1 MRRDIFH
8 PDYHGGLFLY
18 RIVLF
23 YISLKD
29 MIHIS
34 KLTKSFNSR
43 KVLDELNLI
52 VQTGSTCVIIG
63 RSGCGKSVLL
73 KHIVRILRPERG
85 QIFVDDKDVNQ
96 LNEEDMNALRLKIGM
111 VFQGGALFD
120 SMTVAENVGFGLI
133 EHEGVNRKELL
144 ERAEESLCL
153 VGLCGIQNL
162 MPSELS
168 GGMKKRVAL
177 ARAIC
182 IKPEI
187 ILYDEPT
194 TGVDPITAD
203 AINELIKSLHDKL
216 KVTSIVV
223 THDMKS
229 AYRVADRIAMMYQ
242 GKIIAEGTP
251 DEIQNTDH
259 PVVHQFINGLSRGP
273 ITETIEQFK

>member
-1 MRRDIFH
+1 
-8 PDYHGGLFLY
+8 
-18 RIVLF
+18 
-23 YISLKD
+23 
-29 MIHIS
+29 MIEI
-34 KLTKSFNSR
+34 KEITKSFNTH
-43 KVLDELNLI
+43 KVLDNLSLTI
-52 VQTGSTCVIIG
+52 NKGETKVIIG

-73 KHIVRILRPERG
+73 KHIVGILKP
-85 QIFVDDKDVNQ
+85 DKGSVFIEGKNITD
-96 LNEEDMNALRLKIGM
+96 LNDREIKSILMKIGM

-120 SMTVAENVGFGLI
+120 SLTVGENVGFGLI
-133 EHEGVNRKELL
+133 EHFHLSPKEVLM
-144 ERAEESLCL
+144 RVEEALCM
-153 VGLCGIQNL
+153 VELCGIENL

-177 ARAIC
+177 ARALC

-203 AINELIKSLHDKL
+203 SINELIRNLHDKI

-229 AYRVADRIAMMYQ
+229 AYKVADRIAMLYQ

-251 DEIQNTDH
+251 EEIQNTDH
-259 PVVHQFINGLSRGP
+259 PIVHQFINGLASGP
-273 ITETIEQFK
+273 ITETMESFK

>member
-1 MRRDIFH
+1 
-8 PDYHGGLFLY
+8 
-18 RIVLF
+18 
-23 YISLKD
+23 
-29 MIHIS
+29 MIEIKNLS
-34 KLTKSFNSR
+34 KSFGQH
-43 KVLDELNLI
+43 KVLNSASLRIEKG
-52 VQTGSTCVIIG
+52 TTCVIIG

-73 KHIVRILRPERG
+73 KHIVGILKPDSGKVYVDGKDITNLPE
-85 QIFVDDKDVNQ
+85 
-96 LNEEDMNALRLKIGM
+96 EELDPIRLKVGM

-133 EHEGVNRKELL
+133 EHNHIGRQELL
-144 ERAEESLCL
+144 ERIEESLCM
-153 VGLCGIQNL
+153 VDLCGVGNL
-162 MPSELS
+162 NPSELS

-203 AINELIKSLHDKL
+203 SINELIKSMHDKL
-216 KVTSIVV
+216 KITSVVV

-229 AYRVADRIAMMYQ
+229 AYRVADRIAMLYQ

-251 DEIQNTDH
+251 NEIQATDH
-259 PVVHQFINGLSRGP
+259 PIVHQFINGLAHGP
-273 ITETIEQFK
+273 ITETLERFR

>member
-1 MRRDIFH
+1 MIE
-8 PDYHGGLFLY
+8 
-18 RIVLF
+18 
-23 YISLKD
+23 ISDL
-29 MIHIS
+29 S
-34 KLTKSFNSR
+34 KSFSEHR
-43 KVLDELNLI
+43 VLDNLNLKI
-52 VQTGSTCVIIG
+52 DTGATCVIIG

-73 KHIVRILRPERG
+73 KHIMGILKPDSG
-85 QIFVDDKDVNQ
+85 KVFVDGKDIGSLSDKELDI
-96 LNEEDMNALRLKIGM
+96 LRLKVGM

-120 SMTVAENVGFGLI
+120 SMTVGENVGFGLI
-133 EHEGVNRKELL
+133 EHNHLDRRELL
-144 ERAEESLCL
+144 ERIEESLCL

-203 AINELIKSLHDKL
+203 GINELIRSLHDKL
-216 KVTSIVV
+216 QITSVVV

-229 AYRVADRIAMMYQ
+229 AYRVADKIAMLYQ
-242 GKIIAEGTP
+242 GKIIAEGTAA
-251 DEIQNTDH
+251 EIQNTNH
-259 PVVHQFINGLSRGP
+259 PIVHQFINGLAQGP
-273 ITETIEQFK
+273 ITETLGVFK